1 MSKGPLSGLKIVEFE
16 GIGPA
21 PLAGMLLADLGAE
34 VLRIGRAS
42 PVGRRPTDPTGRGKL
57 TVVIDLKAPDDVAAA
72 LRLIGSADALIEGF
86 RPGVMERLG
95 LGPEAALKVNPKL
108 VYGRM
113 TGWGQDGP
121 LAHTA
126 GHDINYI
133 ALTGA
138 LHAMGRAGQPPS
150 PPLNLV
156 GDYGGGT
163 MFLIFGL
170 LAGIIS
176 ARSTGRGQ
184 VVDAAMVD
192 GVSALMSIFHGMQAD
207 GMWSDQRDSNLL
219 DGGAHFYD
227 VYETADG
234 KYLSV
239 GAIEPQ
245 FDSLLMKGLGFDA
258 SEFPGRMSRANWPAY
273 SLRIAER
280 VRERTLADWCALFEG
295 TDACVAPVLA
305 MSEAADHPHISARG
319 SLVRAGSRLAAA
331 PAPRFSAT
339 PAAAA
344 ADIPEAAP
352 ADADVLTA
360 WGLGKDEAKR
370 LAGS

>member
-1 MSKGPLSGLKIVEFE
+1 MAQGPLAGIRIVEFE
-16 GIGPA
+16 GLGPA

-34 VLRIGRAS
+34 VLRIGRAGA
-42 PVGRRPTDPTGRGKL
+42 PKARATDPTGRGKQ
-57 TVVIDLKAPDDVAAA
+57 TVGLDLKSQADVEAA
-72 LRLIGSADALIEGF
+72 LRLIAGADALIEGF

-95 LGPEAALKVNPKL
+95 LGPEAALKANPKL
-108 VYGRM
+108 VYARM
-113 TGWGQDGP
+113 TGWGQTGP

-163 MFLIFGL
+163 MFLIFGV

-176 ARSTGRGQ
+176 ARTTGKGQ

-192 GVSALMSIFHGMQAD
+192 GVAAMMAIFHGMQAD
-207 GMWSDQRDSNLL
+207 GMWSEERDSNLL

-227 VYETADG
+227 VYETSDG

-245 FDSLLMKGLGFDA
+245 FDSLLMKGLGF
-258 SEFPGRMSRANWPAY
+258 SETEFPGRMSRANWPAY
-273 SLRIAER
+273 SARIADR
-280 VRERTLADWCALFEG
+280 VRERTLAEWTAVFDG
-295 TDACVAPVLA
+295 TDACVAPVLT
-305 MSEAADHPHISARG
+305 MNEAADHPHMRERG
-319 SLVRAGSRLAAA
+319 TLVRAKGRLAAA

-339 PAAAA
+339 PAVSPAEIPDCAAA
-344 ADIPEAAP
+344 TLAGLE
-352 ADADVLTA
+352 A
-360 WGLGKDEAKR
+360 WGLDSATAAR
-370 LAGS
+370 LAAE